1 MRDDI
6 SRTPPRIPVGQTPTE
21 KVAGGDV
28 GAPKR
33 NYTRTTTV
41 WSDPDSRNEYMRR
54 YQAAWRARNP
64 ERYRAATKRWRYN
77 AKLKECG
84 L

>member
-1 MRDDI
+1 MTRAHDPQL
-6 SRTPPRIPVGQTPTE
+6 SASLPTPSVGGN
-21 KVAGGDV
+21 GGDSLKRV
-28 GAPKR
+28 GKR
-33 NYTRTTTV
+33 PYTRTTTV

>member
-6 SRTPPRIPVGQTPTE
+6 SRTPPPIPVGQTPTE

-28 GAPKR
+28 GVAKR

-41 WSDPDSRNEYMRR
+41 WADPASRNEYMRR
-54 YQAAWRARNP
+54 YQAEWRARNP